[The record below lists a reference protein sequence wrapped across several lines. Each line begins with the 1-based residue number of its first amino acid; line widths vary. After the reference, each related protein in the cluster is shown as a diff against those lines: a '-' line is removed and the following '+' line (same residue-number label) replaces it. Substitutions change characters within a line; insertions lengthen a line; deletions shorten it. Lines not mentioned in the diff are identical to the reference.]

1 MKQTHNTVG
10 YNVHVNN
17 VEINVN
23 FGKKATEKIDDFYRR
38 LRSQYINIVSFSS
51 SLSFIIRANFLFY
64 FQNDVTNQ

>member
-23 FGKKATEKIDDFYRR
+23 FGKKATVKIDDFYRR
-38 LRSQYINIVSFSS
+38 LRSQYINIVSFS
-51 SLSFIIRANFLFY
+51 LSFIIRANFLFY
-64 FQNDVTNQ
+64 FQNDVMN

>member
-51 SLSFIIRANFLFY
+51 SLSFNNKSKLSILFSK
-64 FQNDVTNQ
+64 